1 MNLGEWL
8 GAIPNAIGKF
18 MYDAGI
24 PDPMADQYAKKQ
36 QFDLVKRKNEEIIK
50 HYQTENNIKD
60 TLIGIMPKMDKNGNP
75 VFLPGVMGDFQ
86 KDILSGMPRHQAI
99 QKYGAQLGAV
109 GGISADKM
117 QMAALSPEQF
127 LATAEIKGGLRQS
140 ANQAAQH
147 GLNIAKFQNEA
158 LRNNAKDTMTL
169 IAKINDEGGDP
180 QRVGALMNNMALALG
195 KAGFKPE
202 VIKDIMIPIQEVA
215 SGRKD
220 IDLDRKIRQTE
231 NTIAQGWARVNI
243 AAQRLADGRKE
254 KELDASKIKIEDDIE
269 TKMKRKE
276 LERIYGAKEPKLEDF
291 AGPNDPKY
299 IEAVEAHNNSRA
311 SALENLKKIEFDNEA
326 KRRIIAENLD
336 FYNNAKKAG
345 KSQKEILAYL
355 LSPEMAERRGKK
367 EMEYVR

>member
-36 QFDLVKRKNEEIIK
+36 QFDLAKRKNEEIIK
-50 HYQTENNIKD
+50 RYKMDNDVNEA
-60 TLIGIMPKMDKNGNP
+60 LAGIAPKMDKSGKM
-75 VFLPGVMGDFQ
+75 VFLPGVMGQLQQDVFVNGV
-86 KDILSGMPRHQAI
+86 KPHEAI

-109 GGISADKM
+109 GGITPDKM

-147 GLNIAKFQNEA
+147 GLNVAKFQNEA

-276 LERIYGAKEPKLEDF
+276 LERIYGAKEPNPDYFDGVNGVNYKAKLE
-291 AGPNDPKY
+291 
-299 IEAVEAHNNSRA
+299 EH
-311 SALENLKKIEFDNEA
+311 EA
-326 KRRIIAENLD
+326 KRQVALDELKKLEESNETKRILASQYIKDYA
-336 FYNNAKKAG
+336 AMKKKG
-345 KSQKEILAYL
+345 IPQKEIFDYLAK
-355 LSPEMAERRGKK
+355 RRY
-367 EMEYVR
+367 EENLP